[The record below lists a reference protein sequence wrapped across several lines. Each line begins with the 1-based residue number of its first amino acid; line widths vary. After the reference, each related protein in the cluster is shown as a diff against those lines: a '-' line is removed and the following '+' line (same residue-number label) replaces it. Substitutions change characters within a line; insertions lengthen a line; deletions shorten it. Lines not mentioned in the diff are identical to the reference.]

1 MFEILDVKEGGKEL
15 LEAIW
20 YGRLGWIKI
29 GILDSR
35 DGCDYLRDS
44 TIFYS
49 LLYIVCCDTSW
60 LCASNIFMEFL
71 HLRVGGTNLLIHSQV
86 DCYEAVV
93 TDAGKQVV
101 AVARQV
107 EWSDFAL

>member
-1 MFEILDVKEGGKEL
+1 MG
-15 LEAIW
+15 A
-20 YGRLGWIKI
+20 
-29 GILDSR
+29 
-35 DGCDYLRDS
+35 
-44 TIFYS
+44 
-49 LLYIVCCDTSW
+49 
-60 LCASNIFMEFL
+60 L

-107 EWSDFAL
+107 QRRYFALKQNLIMTRLRTLVPEPDSYTK